1 MMIFNNSTL
10 LLSFIGHQEVHNL
23 NVIDKSNPPK
33 EAWGFTYL
41 DRLQQQ
47 ARSDRR
53 EMVPATLVLLCG
65 EWSRM
70 EFDCPLQL
78 SDKTVDVVVVVVGG
92 WPLAAD
98 KVVVVV
104 AVKTLAVGKLASVVV
119 DTVAV
124 ELMVRAAKIHPPG
137 MQKDTEKEKSG
148 I

>member
-1 MMIFNNSTL
+1 MGGRQAAGQAFGALRSPNQIASC
-10 LLSFIGHQEVHNL
+10 S
-23 NVIDKSNPPK
+23 PPV
-33 EAWGFTYL
+33 AISDPRAYWYRL

-78 SDKTVDVVVVVVGG
+78 SDKTVDVVVAVG

-124 ELMVRAAKIHPPG
+124 ELMVRAVG
-137 MQKDTEKEKSG
+137 LG
-148 I
+148 

>member
-1 MMIFNNSTL
+1 
-10 LLSFIGHQEVHNL
+10 
-23 NVIDKSNPPK
+23 
-33 EAWGFTYL
+33 
-41 DRLQQQ
+41 
-47 ARSDRR
+47 
-53 EMVPATLVLLCG
+53 
-65 EWSRM
+65 M